1 MRGLRLLSRS
11 EPVSAAR
18 GGAAAG
24 LARGPGVR
32 RPADRAARARHPHR
46 AGGAP
51 TADAREPVPWVRGRA
66 PWVLRVWPP
75 RVGQPLRTVAT
86 TPSTKKL
93 FDVLTVVVTGE
104 MMAQFAILVVRP
116 KVLLVTFMPWNAP
129 LPFSARLMV
138 QPPPSIVFLSMVTLE
153 TTPWSWVTCT
163 PVLKAPEMLLPTIRM
178 LLPFW
183 IWIESSWLG
192 LPPWF
197 GSDWKCTLSCR

>member
-1 MRGLRLLSRS
+1 MSGRDESLVTRGIHPGRD
-11 EPVSAAR
+11 EAR
-18 GGAAAG
+18 PLGEGTGSVGAAVCGAG
-24 LARGPGVR
+24 
-32 RPADRAARARHPHR
+32 
-46 AGGAP
+46 
-51 TADAREPVPWVRGRA
+51 
-66 PWVLRVWPP
+66 
-75 RVGQPLRTVAT
+75 VGQPLRTVAT

-192 LPPWF
+192 VPPWF